1 MHNLLILSQQAD
13 EYRVLIEEARLPGL
27 LIFTKPASE
36 INIVFGE
43 TGLIKSTLASLPALT
58 WVQTTSA
65 GVEALM
71 DSSLRRDY
79 TLTNARDVFGRLMRE
94 YVFGYLLAHERQIFS
109 RFADQQA
116 KRWNHARP
124 GVLHGRTLGLL
135 GVGSIGVELARM
147 AKFLHMNV
155 HGYTRSSKAS
165 PDIDVYFH
173 GKDILKFA
181 SGVDYLISVLPNTPG
196 TRKIVNMDVLKA
208 LPRHALFMNVGR
220 GATLDEDALVRALN
234 EKVIAGAVLD
244 VFEQEP
250 VPPEHPFWTT
260 PDLLMTF
267 HTSAPSWPEDLAKVF
282 IENYKLFVEGR
293 PLKHLVDFDRG
304 Y

>member
-1 MHNLLILSQQAD
+1 MHNLLILSRQAD
-13 EYRVLIEEARLPGL
+13 EYRALIEEARLPEL
-27 LIFTKPASE
+27 SIFTKPNTE
-36 INIVFGE
+36 IDIVFGE
-43 TGLIKSTLASLPALT
+43 TGLIRDALASLPALT

-71 DSSLRRDY
+71 DSPLRRDY

-124 GVLHGRTLGLL
+124 GVLYGKTLGLL
-135 GVGSIGVELARM
+135 GVGSIGAELARM
-147 AKFLHMNV
+147 GKFLGMNV
-155 HGYTRSSKAS
+155 HGYTRGSQSCS
-165 PDIDVYFH
+165 DIDAYFH
-173 GKDILKFA
+173 GRDVLKFA
-181 SGVDYLISVLPNTPG
+181 SGLDYLVTVLPNTPD
-196 TRKIVNMDVLKA
+196 TRRIVNADVLNV
-208 LPRHALFMNVGR
+208 LPRHTLFMNIGR
-220 GATLDEDALVRALN
+220 GSAVDEGALVAALN
-234 EKVIAGAVLD
+234 EKKIAGAVLD
-244 VFEQEP
+244 VFEEEP
-250 VPPEHPFWTT
+250 VPQDHPFWTT
-260 PDLLMTF
+260 PNLLMTF

-282 IENYKLFVEGR
+282 IENYKLFVQGK